1 MDFGGSKV
9 GAHGN
14 VYQNDVA
21 CGNQTWQWKLPYT
34 WRFEW
39 ENHQYYIIYRCWIF
53 HCRVWLPEGKSNWS
67 LIFRSAKI
75 LGAVLLFSRFF
86 WFLVSKL
93 DFVLNTYLCFRA
105 NMFAKYAVYRD
116 TMFLLLRMSF
126 LFKRIVVFS
135 TSATFLLNY
144 IVFFEQM
151 LLFSFLG
158 SVL

>member
-67 LIFRSAKI
+67 LIFRLAKI

-93 DFVLNTYLCFRA
+93 NFVLNTYHHLSIYVSEPICLQ
-105 NMFAKYAVYRD
+105 NMQYTVIQC
-116 TMFLLLRMSF
+116 SF
-126 LFKRIVVFS
+126 FWEWVFCSREWSFFS

-144 IVFFEQM
+144 IVFFEHK
-151 LLFSFLG
+151 
-158 SVL
+158 